1 LLFDHPTIEAL
12 SEFLWNEVR
21 LSEAPSKKRDVSN
34 GPTDRPVGSE
44 MLAEIAELS
53 DAEVEILLGAKRQG
67 AE

>member
-1 LLFDHPTIEAL
+1 
-12 SEFLWNEVR
+12 V
-21 LSEAPSKKRDVSN
+21 SEAPSKKQDVAN